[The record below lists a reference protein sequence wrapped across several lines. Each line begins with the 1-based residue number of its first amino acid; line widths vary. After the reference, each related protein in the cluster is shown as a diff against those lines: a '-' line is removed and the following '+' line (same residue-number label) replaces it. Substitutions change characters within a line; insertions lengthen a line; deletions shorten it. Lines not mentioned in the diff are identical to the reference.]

1 MQSDSG
7 KRIAG
12 NSKQLQLVFD
22 IWQRARPSAEQ
33 MVQWERQLTA
43 LTEVID
49 NNASDETVISITDE
63 HAKLLSDL
71 GQELATQAVEFE
83 QQKLLLESIQRETSG
98 LKPGKSTEQLLRVL
112 SRLKSDAFPRVV
124 EWQRKRD
131 QIDVALTWIEGIS
144 LADYLQNI
152 REGRRPP
159 VDPGQ
164 ALRLMNGLANSVCHL
179 HRRLQVAHGDLQ
191 PANVLVTSHSSRLQV
206 IDFGSSWTTD
216 WTSRRNDG
224 DGHHRCYAAPELQ
237 NAKTPVS
244 LACDQFSVCV
254 LFFELLTLQLPY
266 GGLGGKAGRPEFI
279 ARAADTLIPPSQI
292 SKTCQKLPRSLRDRL
307 DALVVRGL
315 AINPD
320 ERYPDHNTWLND
332 WQDLSARF
340 RITPD
345 LPPIENALTK
355 VIGWFVKPHDK
366 D

>member
-1 MQSDSG
+1 MPEPAERSENRERTVNVRGRTRPYLQCR
-7 KRIAG
+7 RIRRRDY
-12 NSKQLQLVFD
+12 F
-22 IWQRARPSAEQ
+22 
-33 MVQWERQLTA
+33 
-43 LTEVID
+43 
-49 NNASDETVISITDE
+49 
-63 HAKLLSDL
+63 
-71 GQELATQAVEFE
+71 
-83 QQKLLLESIQRETSG
+83 LLERVGSPFRESYLAFDRLAG
-98 LKPGKSTEQLLRVL
+98 PGGDFFLVQSLPAGKSIEQLLRVL
-112 SRLKSDAFPRVV
+112 SRLKSDAFPRAV

-152 REGRRPP
+152 RDGRRPAVAP
-159 VDPGQ
+159 AQ

-216 WTSRRNDG
+216 WTTRRSDG

-237 NAKTPVS
+237 NAAAPIS
-244 LACDQFSVCV
+244 LACDQFSVSV

-266 GGLGGKAGRPEFI
+266 GGLGGKAGRPESI
-279 ARAADTLIPPSQI
+279 TRAADTLIPPGQI

-307 DALVVRGL
+307 DALVVRSL
-315 AINPD
+315 ALNPE

-345 LPPIENALTK
+345 LPPIENALTR
-355 VIGWFVKPHDK
+355 VIGWFMR
-366 D
+366 

>member
-1 MQSDSG
+1 MAEPVEHSENRERTVNVRG
-7 KRIAG
+7 HNRAYLECRRIRRRDY
-12 NSKQLQLVFD
+12 F
-22 IWQRARPSAEQ
+22 
-33 MVQWERQLTA
+33 
-43 LTEVID
+43 
-49 NNASDETVISITDE
+49 
-63 HAKLLSDL
+63 
-71 GQELATQAVEFE
+71 
-83 QQKLLLESIQRETSG
+83 LLERVGSPFCESYLAFDRLAGPGGNFFLVQS
-98 LKPGKSTEQLLRVL
+98 LPVGKSTEQLLRVL

-124 EWQRKRD
+124 EWHKQRH
-131 QIDVALTWIEGIS
+131 QIDVALTWTEGIS

-152 REGRRPP
+152 REGRRPQ

-191 PANVLVTSHSSRLQV
+191 PANVLVTSHPSRLQV
-206 IDFGSSWTTD
+206 IDFGSAWTTD
-216 WTSRRNDG
+216 WTTRRSDG

-237 NAKTPVS
+237 NGETPTS
-244 LACDQFSVCV
+244 LASDQFSVSV

-279 ARAADTLIPPSQI
+279 TRAADTLIPPSQI
-292 SKTCQKLPRSLRDRL
+292 SKTCRKLPRSLRDKL

-315 AINPD
+315 ALNPD

-345 LPPIENALTK
+345 LPSIENALTR
-355 VIGWFVKPHDK
+355 VIGWFVNRRHKT
-366 D
+366 